1 MSSLGGPT
9 ATGAGEATPNSKQQV
24 GGNKTAE
31 EDAITLTLAVK
42 STPSLNNVFKK
53 RNHSYSRGTSKFF
66 TTMQTQHQNEMPTV
80 ASEYGCGGGDQLQNT
95 TFSKPLANLNILSHE
110 DLKATTT

>member
-1 MSSLGGPT
+1 MTSLGRPT
-9 ATGAGEATPNSKQQV
+9 ATGAVEASPNSKQPV
-24 GGNKTAE
+24 GNKTSE
-31 EDAITLTLAVK
+31 EDAIALTLAVK

-80 ASEYGCGGGDQLQNT
+80 ASEYGCIGDKLQNT
-95 TFSKPLANLNILSHE
+95 TFSKPLTNLNMLSHE